1 MFLLTPPIVINVP
14 TRGLMAVETMHAIGQ
29 RLENLNT
36 KRNVTSMFVNKK
48 HRYME
53 LTLLNIFEA
62 NIPDLFVFSTERIQ
76 NFRIK

>member
-14 TRGLMAVETMHAIGQ
+14 TRGLMAVETMKAIVQ
-29 RLENLNT
+29 RLENLNI

-48 HRYME
+48 HCYME
-53 LTLLNIFEA
+53 LTPLNIFEA